1 MMATRRMTEL
11 EAGDVLGERFRIER
25 FLGKGGMATV
35 LAATD
40 LETGRRVALKVMRS
54 MHSGDQTLLE
64 RFRREAE
71 VLRKIDHHAVVG
83 VEDAGELPGGNFFI
97 ALELLEGETLKR
109 FVSREIR
116 VPLPLLVPVVEGLS
130 GALTAAHAA
139 GVVHRDIKPSNIFL
153 PAGPEKSLSLRDSAS
168 LVKLVDFGVAKIAG
182 AAKLT
187 ITGGS
192 VGTFKYMSPEQLR
205 GTGDVDHRADIY
217 ALGVVAYEALSGEHP
232 FASDKTRQEVVQM
245 ILNGDYPRLR
255 KRRPELPKSVALVVA
270 KAMHH
275 ERGLRYQTAE
285 EFSRDFT
292 RAVFEFL
299 SRPTRPAP
307 TTEADPLLHSGRPT
321 MPAKVTHDT
330 QPPDDLPASA
340 LHRPRAL
347 LGWLVAAV
355 VIAAAAAA
363 LWAI

>member
-1 MMATRRMTEL
+1 MTEL
-11 EAGDVLGERFRIER
+11 EPGDVLGERFRIER

-40 LETGRRVALKVMRS
+40 LETGRQVALKVMRS
-54 MHSGDQTLLE
+54 MYSGDETLLE

-71 VLRKIDHHAVVG
+71 VLRKINHHAVVG
-83 VEDAGELPGGNFFI
+83 VEDAGQLPGGNFFI

-109 FVSREIR
+109 FISREIR
-116 VPLPLLVPVVEGLS
+116 VPLPLLVPVIEGLS
-130 GALTAAHAA
+130 GALTAAHDA

-153 PAGPEKSLSLRDSAS
+153 PAGPEKSLSQRDSAS

-205 GTGDVDHRADIY
+205 GAGDVDHRADVY

-232 FASDKTRQEVVQM
+232 FASDKTRVEVVQM

-255 KRRPELPKSVALVVA
+255 KSRPELPKSIELVVA

-275 ERGLRYQTAE
+275 ERGLRYQTVE

-292 RAVFEFL
+292 RAATEFL
-299 SRPTRPAP
+299 SRPTHPAP
-307 TTEADPLLHSGRPT
+307 AEGETPLMHSARPT
-321 MPAKVTHDT
+321 VPAKT
-330 QPPDDLPASA
+330 PPETPPPSELPASA
-340 LHRPRAL
+340 LQRPPTL

-355 VIAAAAAA
+355 VIAAAVAAT
-363 LWAI
+363 LSAI